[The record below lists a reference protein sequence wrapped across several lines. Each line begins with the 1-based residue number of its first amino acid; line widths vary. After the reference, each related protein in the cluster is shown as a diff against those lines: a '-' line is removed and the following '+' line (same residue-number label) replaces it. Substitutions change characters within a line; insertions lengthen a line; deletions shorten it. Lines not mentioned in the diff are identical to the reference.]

1 MPNINPFLRH
11 LLRFEAGVE
20 NKNKSTDA
28 LFEKAR
34 LQGFANDPD
43 DRGGATMI
51 GVTLAAFTAW
61 RKSQKR
67 PAPTVKDLK
76 AISYEEW
83 RSIADN
89 DFWQGRRIEISIRG
103 NDGRR
108 LYIPQR
114 STWDQSSSTGTGCD
128 CRRNYGGEDFGRGQC
143 NTARDAVS
151 CTQKRAAEIFACHSE
166 E

>member
-67 PAPTVKDLK
+67 PTPTVKELK

-83 RSIADN
+83 RNIADH
-89 DFWQGRRIEISIRG
+89 DFWQR
-103 NDGRR
+103 
-108 LYIPQR
+108 
-114 STWDQSSSTGTGCD
+114 CKAD
-128 CRRNYGGEDFGRGQC
+128 CRRNYGGEDFGHGQC

-151 CTQKRAAEIFACHSE
+151 CTQKRAAAIFACHSE

>member
-67 PAPTVKDLK
+67 PTPTVKELK

-83 RSIADN
+83 RNS
-89 DFWQGRRIEISIRG
+89 RG
-103 NDGRR
+103 SRFLAN
-108 LYIPQR
+108 
-114 STWDQSSSTGTGCD
+114 
-128 CRRNYGGEDFGRGQC
+128 
-143 NTARDAVS
+143 AVRP
-151 CTQKRAAEIFACHSE
+151 TN
-166 E
+166 